1 MDVVMTPI
9 TELAPVIQ
17 KQPAVPIPDV
27 ARQDLRTDAIYVVYT
42 STESTFAALRVAS
55 GFATA
60 LNIPLILVHYWTV
73 PYPLPVDGPTGISPI
88 QTEAFQ
94 NRLRAERLDVRCQVY
109 LCRDERR
116 AIAQAVGRPSLIVL
130 GGRRRWWPTRTDSW
144 RRQLEAAG
152 HFVVFVEET
161 SHA

>member
-1 MDVVMTPI
+1 
-9 TELAPVIQ
+9 
-17 KQPAVPIPDV
+17 
-27 ARQDLRTDAIYVVYT
+27 
-42 STESTFAALRVAS
+42 
-55 GFATA
+55 
-60 LNIPLILVHYWTV
+60 
-73 PYPLPVDGPTGISPI
+73 
-88 QTEAFQ
+88 
-94 NRLRAERLDVRCQVY
+94 VY

>member
-9 TELAPVIQ
+9 TELASVIQ
-17 KQPAVPIPDV
+17 KQPAVPLPDQ

-42 STESTFAALRVAS
+42 SPESTFAALRVAS

-60 LNIPLILVHYWTV
+60 LNIPLILVHYRTV
-73 PYPLPVDGPTGISPI
+73 PYPLSVDQPTGISPI
-88 QTEAFQ
+88 QSEAFQ
-94 NRLRAERLDVRCQVY
+94 ERLRAEGLDVRCRVH

-116 AIAQAVGRPSLIVL
+116 AIVHAVGRPSLIVL
-130 GGRRRWWPTRTDSW
+130 GGRRRWWPTRADGW
-144 RRQLEAAG
+144 RHHLEAAG

-161 SHA
+161 FHA